1 MPELPEMGNE
11 VLESSPIVS
20 DQETKMG
27 LFCTIATLTNHVW
40 QSFTGKVHITL
51 PPNRTQNFCWD
62 CSPERLLRDLTD
74 FVIEL
79 LHRTSSDILP
89 YVIINAR
96 ERMSIRAL

>member
-11 VLESSPIVS
+11 VLKASPIVS
-20 DQETKMG
+20 DQERKRG

-62 CSPERLLRDLTD
+62 CSSERLLRGLTD

-79 LHRTSSDILP
+79 LQRVSLGILP
-89 YVIINAR
+89 YVITNAR
-96 ERMSIRAL
+96 ERVSIRAV